1 MLSWDDSFSI
11 LCILVRRY
19 SIKELLAHVG
29 ILLLAVMSYII
40 SGNTDM
46 FASILLVVLAWKLNI
61 DDILKMIFSI
71 RFVVFISVVLLSLVG
86 VLKKGSIALTSA
98 DKGVLFGYGHANTFA
113 GSAGI
118 LIFLMF
124 AICRNNLKK
133 YIL

>member
-1 MLSWDDSFSI
+1 
-11 LCILVRRY
+11 
-19 SIKELLAHVG
+19 
-29 ILLLAVMSYII
+29 
-40 SGNTDM
+40 M